1 MGKFFSGAAAGVTA
15 ALAIGAAR
23 PALADD
29 DALQRLADQLKL
41 QGFECKTPQS
51 ASRDAAASKPD
62 EVVWIVKCDTAS
74 YRMRVIP
81 DMAAKV
87 EKLQSE

>member
-1 MGKFFSGAAAGVTA
+1 MGKGFGGIAAV
-15 ALAIGAAR
+15 LAIVAGQ

-29 DALQRLADQLKL
+29 APLKLLADQLKL
-41 QGFECKTPQS
+41 QGFECRNPQS

-62 EVVWIVKCDTAS
+62 EVVWIVKCESAS

-81 DMAAKV
+81 DMAARI
-87 EKLQSE
+87 EKLPSE